1 MHWNDA
7 ARNHYHDNAGSF
19 PRQQHNQREFP
30 NAFSRSI
37 SHALYT
43 RWEDCAI
50 VRSCISIST
59 LTLVLNRLNI
69 WIQIRSKQIRLDSWV
84 NGKVW
89 VWILN
94 YFSISD
100 LFDLLFRNSG
110 VKCTVSSVRDY
121 KSQFNW
127 LIVAGFTSQSTIKS
141 IYKQNARSSHLIG
154 FGAYTSLINWLIDR
168 VV

>member
-7 ARNHYHDNAGSF
+7 SRNHYHDNAGSF

-59 LTLVLNRLNI
+59 LTLVLNGLNI
-69 WIQIRSKQIRLDSWV
+69 WIQIRSEQIRLDSWV

-89 VWILN
+89 VWI
-94 YFSISD
+94 STA
-100 LFDLLFRNSG
+100 FR
-110 VKCTVSSVRDY
+110 
-121 KSQFNW
+121 
-127 LIVAGFTSQSTIKS
+127 
-141 IYKQNARSSHLIG
+141 
-154 FGAYTSLINWLIDR
+154 SLICLIYCFGIRVWNVLSALSEIISRRSTDWSWQVLQANQLLNRSINRTPDR
-168 VV
+168 HI

>member
-1 MHWNDA
+1 MNWPNGFPPDSERGRAREREREGDRQQGREGSTTDALELKQQFSAINYGFFIYVQSNDA
-7 ARNHYHDNAGSF
+7 SRNHYHDNAGSF

-69 WIQIRSKQIRLDSWV
+69 WIQIKSDPNRSDSWV

-94 YFSISD
+94 
-100 LFDLLFRNSG
+100 
-110 VKCTVSSVRDY
+110 
-121 KSQFNW
+121 
-127 LIVAGFTSQSTIKS
+127 
-141 IYKQNARSSHLIG
+141 
-154 FGAYTSLINWLIDR
+154 
-168 VV
+168 